1 VPVEVLPFAHLAT
14 RAHLAK
20 LGEPKLR
27 LRDGQPWRTDAG
39 NLIYDVACGKIA
51 DPPALDLAMRGI
63 PGVVE
68 TGLFIRRCDVVI
80 VAEPTGDI
88 RKLTRAPR

>member
-1 VPVEVLPFAHLAT
+1 
-14 RAHLAK
+14 
-20 LGEPKLR
+20 
-27 LRDGQPWRTDAG
+27 
-39 NLIYDVACGKIA
+39 
-51 DPPALDLAMRGI
+51 MRGI

-80 VAEPTGDI
+80 VAEATGDI